1 MVLGL
6 EARVVLPGFGLL
18 SEFPDRSIEYGSLY
32 GVDVLAAREES
43 GLLEI
48 ISGGGG
54 I

>member
-1 MVLGL
+1 VVLGL

-18 SEFPDRSIEYGSLY
+18 PEFPNCSIEYGGPY